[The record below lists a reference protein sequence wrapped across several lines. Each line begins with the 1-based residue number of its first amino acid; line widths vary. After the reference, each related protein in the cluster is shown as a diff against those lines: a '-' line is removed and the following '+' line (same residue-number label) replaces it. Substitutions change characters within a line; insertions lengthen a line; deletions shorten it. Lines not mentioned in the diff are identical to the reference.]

1 MTIAVIGAGASGMM
15 AALTAA
21 IFVGVSLDPS
31 VPTLDAIC
39 VLVTGSGPQVVSQ
52 DTAELDRDYLSLRR
66 SLGGSH
72 TMQYILQPGRT
83 VTVQHNGR
91 TVTAVSQGE
100 RLPVFLDRCGIRLGS
115 DEMVELDLTG
125 SELSLRISSSLTYQH
140 FVTVE
145 TDYAVE
151 RTPDPLMDQGTEEI
165 IRKHSQHE
173 YYVYM
178 LGFAPGHPYM
188 ARFDEPFSFKR
199 RTSPRVKIPA
209 RSIVVQLALS
219 DFIPFE
225 QPCGWNIIGSTPL
238 DICNFAK
245 EDPFLVRAGDWVKHV
260 PVTKAEYDQIRRDVE
275 NGTYKVKTY
284 TPQDNG

>member
-1 MTIAVIGAGASGMM
+1 MDVKFLIAGDRAVSVEFGSVISLEVNARVRALDEKLKESPIEGMVE
-15 AALTAA
+15 T
-21 IFVGVSLDPS
+21 
-31 VPTLDAIC
+31 VPTYWALI
-39 VLVTGSGPQVVSQ
+39 VHYRPEVIRYSRLVEELEKRIADMHEVSTTTKKVVKEIPVYYGGETGP
-52 DTAELDRDYLSLRR
+52 DLEYCAELEN
-66 SLGGSH
+66 
-72 TMQYILQPGRT
+72 TT
-83 VTVQHNGR
+83 
-91 TVTAVSQGE
+91 
-100 RLPVFLDRCGIRLGS
+100 
-115 DEMVELDLTG
+115 
-125 SELSLRISSSLTYQH
+125 
-140 FVTVE
+140 
-145 TDYAVE
+145 
-151 RTPDPLMDQGTEEI
+151 TEEI

-188 ARFDEPFSFKR
+188 ARFEEPFSFKR

-260 PVTKAEYDQIRRDVE
+260 PVTKTEYDQIRRDVE